1 MAGIHLFLFLFKND
15 GCQVMISRACG
26 PFIGSEN
33 GYSTLLKFIDQY
45 GESMRTA
52 SNVIRDSGGN
62 YVIAFWTVIFML
74 LLRSLFK
81 ENSLYSQTIVHSE
94 KQHALKNQAM
104 ALLAKSNDLQRKLD
118 LKKRQAA
125 ALTR

>member
-1 MAGIHLFLFLFKND
+1 MTSWVRLEVGPTIVTLCLPDAGAWGLK
-15 GCQVMISRACG
+15 SRPSG
-26 PFIGSEN
+26 
-33 GYSTLLKFIDQY
+33 LLKAKILVFKMIWTKRARL
-45 GESMRTA
+45 GA
-52 SNVIRDSGGN
+52 GGN